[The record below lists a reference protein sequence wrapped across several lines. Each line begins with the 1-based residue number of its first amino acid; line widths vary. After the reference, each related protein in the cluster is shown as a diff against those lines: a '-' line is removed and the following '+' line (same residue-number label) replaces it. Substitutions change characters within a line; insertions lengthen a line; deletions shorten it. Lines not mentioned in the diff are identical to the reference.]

1 HNDRNN
7 FAPAVGLS
15 WSLPWGGKD
24 KTIVRAGYGINYQG
38 AASFNAALNLFTG
51 NNVGLSYAQN
61 FTTLGVGGKY
71 FNFAS
76 PDLQIPVPSQPQQKV
91 LGQEPFYQRSN
102 PLLGFDDN
110 RVNPYI
116 SNFNLKIHR
125 QLARNLQFDPRLAL
139 RKRT

>member
-1 HNDRNN
+1 MSGGGPQKGALTEFVLIGKDTKHPEQGLWPSDKNN
-7 FAPAVGLS
+7 ISTAVGFS
-15 WSLPWGGKD
+15 WSPTWGGKD

-76 PDLQIPVPSQPQQKV
+76 PDLQIPDR
-91 LGQEPFYQRSN
+91 QRYY
-102 PLLGFDDN
+102 LL
-110 RVNPYI
+110 I
-116 SNFNLKIHR
+116 
-125 QLARNLQFDPRLAL
+125 
-139 RKRT
+139 